1 MADGGVASPGPGV
14 YPQRWEADVVLG
26 DGGTVHIRPVRPDD
40 ADALAAFHLRQS
52 AESVYLRYFTA
63 MPVLTPRMLANLTGV
78 DYVDH
83 MAFVVELGDDIV
95 AMGSFDRWPERT
107 VAEVAFMVDE
117 DHRGRGLATVLLEY
131 LVVAA
136 REVGLTGLAAMVLPS
151 NTAMLTVFHRAGFE
165 SGREFADGLI
175 EVTLAIEPD
184 ADAAALIERRSSAAS
199 ARSVQRLLAPRS
211 VAVVGVGREPGG
223 LGHELFANVVAGGF
237 TGPVYPVNPR
247 GGTVAGV
254 TVWPSVVDIPDDIDL
269 AVLTVPA
276 AVVPQVVADCAR
288 KRVRS
293 LLVVAAGFDRT
304 AELATAATD
313 GDDVVS
319 TDDVVGLARRWGMRL
334 AGPESL
340 GVVNT
345 SPDVSLVATFAPVRV
360 RPGPVGLLTQSG
372 TMGVAALDL
381 ADRCGVGISTFVDVG
396 AKGDVSGNDVLE
408 YWERDGRTRLAL
420 LYLESFGNPRK
431 FVRIARRMA
440 ATVPIV
446 AVKAGDAR
454 PPLRGDD
461 GVPPWPEQA
470 TYGALLAQCGVIRVD
485 NLREMFDVAR
495 VLLHQPLPT
504 GRSVAVVS
512 NSRGATAMTLDACDA
527 AGLVVNAA
535 ASVELAFDAGAGEY
549 ADAVGSVADHG
560 VDAMVVIYAPAMG
573 DQRHEVA
580 GAVAQSAP
588 DGVTTVATFL
598 RAGADDAVVNGG
610 ASVPLFEF
618 PGDAVAVLGLL
629 ADHRDWLDRPAGV
642 LPDRPGRGA
651 IARVEQLVA
660 AVLAGDPDGRWLGW
674 DEVSQLAAAVGLPLA
689 PGELV
694 ADAEGAA
701 DAARRIGLPVVLKAT
716 GLHPHYRAEQG
727 GVALGLRTGDEVA
740 EAHRRMCATV
750 GEAMDLALVQAVAGH
765 GVDVAVAAHQHPNVG
780 AVVQVG
786 MGGIASV
793 GDRAAP
799 VGLVPIT
806 GSDAERLVASSS
818 AGPLLDVVD
827 PSGQA
832 ARAVADVVAALSALV
847 DAVPELADVVAN
859 PVIVG
864 PTGVGLTDLRVRV
877 APVTVDVGPDVRRL

>member
-1 MADGGVASPGPGV
+1 MADGGVGSPGV
-14 YPQRWEADVVLG
+14 YPSRWEADVVLS
-26 DGGTVHIRPVRPDD
+26 DGGTVHIRPIRPDD

-63 MPVLTPRMLANLTGV
+63 MPVLTPRMLANLTGI

-83 MAFVVELGDDIV
+83 MAFVVELGDEIV
-95 AMGSFDRWPERT
+95 AMASFDRWPERT
-107 VAEVAFMVDE
+107 VAEVSFMVDE

-136 REVGLTGLAAMVLPS
+136 REAGLTGLAAMVLPS

-184 ADAAALIERRSSAAS
+184 AGASALIERRSSAAS

-211 VAVVGVGREPGG
+211 VAVVGVGRDPGG

-237 TGPVYPVNPR
+237 TGPVYPVNPH
-247 GGTVAGV
+247 GGTVDGV
-254 TVWPSVVDIPDDIDL
+254 AVWPSVVDIPDDIDL

-276 AVVPQVVADCAR
+276 AAVPQVVLDCAR

-293 LLVVAAGFDRT
+293 LLVVTAGFDRT
-304 AELATAATD
+304 AELATPADSGGAA
-313 GDDVVS
+313 VS

-340 GVVNT
+340 GAVNT
-345 SPDVSLVATFAPVRV
+345 SPEVSLVATFAPVRV

-372 TMGVAALDL
+372 TLGLAALDL

-408 YWERDGRTRLAL
+408 YWERDGRTTLAL

-454 PPLRGDD
+454 PPVRGDD

-495 VLLHQPLPT
+495 VLLHQPLPA
-504 GRSVAVVS
+504 GRTVAVVS
-512 NSRGATAMTLDACDA
+512 NSRGATAMTRDACDA
-527 AGLVVNAA
+527 AGLVVDAG
-535 ASVELAFDAGAGEY
+535 ASVELAFDAGAADY
-549 ADAVGSVADHG
+549 AGAVGSVAGGG
-560 VDAMVVIYAPAMG
+560 VDAVVVVYAPAMA
-573 DQRHEVA
+573 DQRH
-580 GAVAQSAP
+580 AVAQAVARSAP
-588 DGVTTVATFL
+588 RGVTTVATFL
-598 RAGADDAVVNGG
+598 RAGADDAVVAGDVT
-610 ASVPLFEF
+610 VPLFEF

-629 ADHRDWLDRPAGV
+629 ADHRDWLDRPAGS
-642 LPDRPGRGA
+642 LPDGPGPDA
-651 IARVEQLVA
+651 LAAVTQVVQ
-660 AVLAGDPDGRWLGW
+660 AVLAGHPGGRWLDW
-674 DEVSQLAAAVGLPLA
+674 DEVSALAAAVGLPLA

-694 ADAEGAA
+694 ADADAAAGAA
-701 DAARRIGLPVVLKAT
+701 GRLGFPVVLKAT

-727 GVALGLRTGDEVA
+727 GVALGLRTAGEVA
-740 EAHRRMCATV
+740 DAHRRMRDTV
-750 GEAMDLALVQAVAGH
+750 GAAMDQALVQAVAGH
-765 GVDVAVAAHQHPNVG
+765 GVDVAVAAHHHPNVG

-793 GDRAAP
+793 ADRTAP
-799 VGLVPIT
+799 VGLVPVT
-806 GSDAERLVASSS
+806 DGDAGRLVAASGV
-818 AGPLLDVVD
+818 GPLLDVVD
-827 PSGQA
+827 PSGEA
-832 ARAVADVVAALSALV
+832 ARAVAGLVGALSALV

-864 PTGVGLTDLRVRV
+864 PSGVGLTDLRVRV
-877 APVTVDVGPDVRRL
+877 APVAVDVGPDVRRL